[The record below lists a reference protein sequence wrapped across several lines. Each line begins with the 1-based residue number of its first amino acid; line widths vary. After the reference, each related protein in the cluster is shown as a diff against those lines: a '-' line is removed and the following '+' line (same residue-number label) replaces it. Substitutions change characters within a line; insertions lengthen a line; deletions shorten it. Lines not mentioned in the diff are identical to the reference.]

1 MNLPADNPATDPLA
15 LRTISDAVCPACGCV
30 CDDIDLVVRGQQV
43 VEARRACQRGAAWL
57 VNRAAD
63 LQPECTIDGREVTQS
78 EAIARAAEILTFARY
93 PLVYGLTETTCEAQ
107 RLAVS
112 IADWIGGTLDTPTS
126 ACHGPTGMAFHG
138 IGEITCSLGEITHR
152 ADLVIFWGA
161 DPAVSHPRHTS
172 KYSLDP
178 VGLFVPGGR
187 AERTC
192 VAIDVHPTATADL
205 ADHVL
210 QIPPGR
216 DFEVLWV
223 LRALARDLPLN
234 ADDVERDTGVSLD
247 RWQDLM
253 ERMKRARFG
262 AVLFGRGLSMS
273 RGKHLNIEALMGLVR
288 DLNEH
293 THFAAMSLREHGNV
307 NGADNVVCW
316 STGFPFGVNLSRGY
330 PRYNPG
336 EFTADAL
343 LERREVDAALIVA
356 TDPQT
361 VLSPTALA
369 RLAAIPRVFVG
380 AADTPFARAATV
392 RFATAAYGVHAPGTV
407 YRMDDVPLYLRV
419 AVESERPSDADVL
432 TALEVRVR
440 HLTAARTPS
449 TRSTT

>member
-1 MNLPADNPATDPLA
+1 MNLPADTPATDPLA
-15 LRTISDAVCPACGCV
+15 GRTIRDAVCPACGCV
-30 CDDIDLVVRGQQV
+30 CDDIDLVVRGEQV
-43 VEARRACQRGAAWL
+43 VEARRACPRGTAWL
-57 VNRAAD
+57 VNRSVDAT
-63 LQPECTIDGREVTQS
+63 PECTIEGRVVSQS
-78 EAIARAAEILTFARY
+78 KAIARAAEILSSAHY

-187 AERTC
+187 TERTC
-192 VAIDVHPTATADL
+192 VVIDVHQTATAEL
-205 ADHVL
+205 ADLVV

-216 DFEVLWV
+216 DFEILWV
-223 LRALARDLPLN
+223 LRALARDLPLD
-234 ADDVERDTGVSLD
+234 AAEVQRDTGVSLA

-253 ERMKRARFG
+253 ARMKRARFG

-293 THFAAMSLREHGNV
+293 THFAAMSMREHGNV

-343 LERREVDAALIVA
+343 LERGEVDAALLVA
-356 TDPQT
+356 TDPAT
-361 VLSPTALA
+361 VLQPGALERLSKIPT
-369 RLAAIPRVFVG
+369 IFIG
-380 AADTPFARAATV
+380 AADTPAARAATV
-392 RFATAAYGVHAPGTV
+392 RFSTAAYGVHAPGTV
-407 YRMDDVPLYLRV
+407 YRMDDVPLSLRV
-419 AVESERPSDADVL
+419 AVDSPRPSDADVL
-432 TALEVRVR
+432 AALEVRVR
-440 HLTAARTPS
+440 ELTAGRTPV
-449 TRSTT
+449 TRSTA